1 MNPHFFTAP
10 FCISDSLAV
19 RRLDKGTVCIKVLLR
34 QPLPCRERPYRS
46 PQAGI
51 GGSSIVGVS
60 ISKGIGANAPISVEI
75 VTETAAGTNISWR
88 YTEYIG
94 NVKNKEDNM
103 SNTPNRRKNLC

>member
-1 MNPHFFTAP
+1 MVRRIEKERDAKASRP
-10 FCISDSLAV
+10 FCIRDSLAV

-94 NVKNKEDNM
+94 NVKKQGG
-103 SNTPNRRKNLC
+103 

>member
-1 MNPHFFTAP
+1 M
-10 FCISDSLAV
+10 
-19 RRLDKGTVCIKVLLR
+19 CIKVLLR